1 LNEAEKASKNANATQ
16 GEVDKALVDL
26 NNAIKGLSKI
36 KVNIKLGYYDGS
48 LDFSGT
54 SVVFQIDISS
64 YNTTAK
70 KYKVILDSYTSTI
83 DSITDGYGS
92 KMEIS
97 IDEFEA
103 LLKEKGKVTLVL
115 LSEDNI
121 TEIERIEI
129 TPILSE

>member
-1 LNEAEKASKNANATQ
+1 MNEAEKASKNANATQ

>member
-1 LNEAEKASKNANATQ
+1 
-16 GEVDKALVDL
+16 
-26 NNAIKGLSKI
+26 
-36 KVNIKLGYYDGS
+36 

-103 LLKEKGKVTLVL
+103 LLKEKGKVILVL